1 MGNTFCTCYFLSKD
15 FKYFVPSLLLTK
27 KEFSKQNDCFF
38 IFPENLKNFS
48 DELIKLA
55 GKDPSEWS
63 FHFDDLKKIN
73 EFFYALSKNPYG
85 TLGFNEKMERI
96 NCEFK
101 NEKIGLIKQFQFEV
115 LGNENLD
122 SSSLELSFL
131 VRKETKI
138 SEKVFL
144 LIELQHIEFLGPN
157 NPLRLGYSSFF
168 IEVTFS
174 GFSFFLKD
182 NELVSLSQM
191 VLKSDIKEAD
201 KYILW
206 NQLFDINL
214 NGNWTQRKLE
224 KLSFNLR
231 VFGLRNENLELL
243 AENNEFSCSELL
255 DQKISNKIIK
265 LSQKNEKIKAF
276 ACMFIKTQLVFDV
289 EKLAIFVKNE
299 AESKLE
305 ITERM
310 LHFIKKRQNYQ
321 HYQRIIGPEFQ
332 KKSAKK
338 MSDDEV
344 GEKKNESSDKT
355 LLLHI
360 KSNLSLN
367 SMDLSDQNISNLYDN
382 PYYIK

>member
-1 MGNTFCTCYFLSKD
+1 MNQKKLKKKSIWIFFEKFHKILGVNYYFLTWK
-15 FKYFVPSLLLTK
+15 
-27 KEFSKQNDCFF
+27 
-38 IFPENLKNFS
+38 
-48 DELIKLA
+48 
-55 GKDPSEWS
+55 
-63 FHFDDLKKIN
+63 
-73 EFFYALSKNPYG
+73 
-85 TLGFNEKMERI
+85 
-96 NCEFK
+96 
-101 NEKIGLIKQFQFEV
+101 FQ
-115 LGNENLD
+115 
-122 SSSLELSFL
+122 
-131 VRKETKI
+131 K
-138 SEKVFL
+138 
-144 LIELQHIEFLGPN
+144 
-157 NPLRLGYSSFF
+157 
-168 IEVTFS
+168 TFS